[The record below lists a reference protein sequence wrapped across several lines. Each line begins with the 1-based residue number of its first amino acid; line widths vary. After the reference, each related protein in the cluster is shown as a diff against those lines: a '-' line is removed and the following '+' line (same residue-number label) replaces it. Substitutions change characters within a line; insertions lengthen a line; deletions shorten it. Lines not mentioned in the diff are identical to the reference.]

1 MNTPTSHAEFGLLPL
16 RDLLTSDVVNEVVVN
31 PDGSIWVEYS
41 SREHMERVEVSLA
54 ENQVRAIGSHLAG
67 ETKNA
72 LGKDHP
78 IVSGRVFVFGQS
90 VRVQVIGP
98 PAVEQG
104 ISLSIRKYINRVID
118 VSEITFLDGAQV
130 DVAQER
136 REKLQKID
144 QLAQAGQLE
153 TLFQVAIDERLN
165 ILISGGT
172 SSGKTTTARGLLGI
186 TDLQERV
193 VTIEDAAELMPPHEN
208 QVPLIADRVKGS
220 IRSPASL
227 LESSLRMRP
236 DRLILGE
243 IRGVEA
249 LNFLEAINTG
259 HPGSISTIHADTPA
273 LALERM
279 ALMAMQSGLQL
290 TMQDVVAYA
299 SQTINVIVQVG
310 RKGGKRGVMEI
321 YLPALQGYDVGSSQ
335 GSG

>member
-1 MNTPTSHAEFGLLPL
+1 MTIAGPTSHTEHGLLPL
-16 RDLLTSDVVNEVVVN
+16 HDLLVSNDVNEIVVN

-41 SREHMERVEVSLA
+41 SSHNMERVEVSLP
-54 ENQVRAIGSHLAG
+54 EKQVRSLGSHLAG

-90 VRVQVIGP
+90 VRVQVIVP
-98 PAVEQG
+98 PVVEQG
-104 ISLSIRKYINRVID
+104 ISLSIRKYVNRV
-118 VSEITFLDGAQV
+118 VPVGELTFLAGAQIN
-130 DVAQER
+130 VAEQR
-136 REKLQKID
+136 KAKLHTINS
-144 QLAQAGQLE
+144 LAAAGNLSE
-153 TLFQVAIDERLN
+153 LFGVAIEERLN

-172 SSGKTTTARGLLGI
+172 SSGKTTTARALLGI
-186 TDLQERV
+186 TDLSERV
-193 VTIEDAAELMPPHEN
+193 VTIEDAAELMLPHEN

-220 IRSPASL
+220 IRSPATL

-290 TMQDVVAYA
+290 SMQDVIAYA
-299 SQTINVIVQVG
+299 SKTIDLIVQMG
-310 RKGGKRGVMEI
+310 RRDGKRGILEI
-321 YLPALQGYDVGSSQ
+321 YIPALHET
-335 GSG
+335 

>member
-1 MNTPTSHAEFGLLPL
+1 MKKPTSHAEFGLLPL
-16 RDLLTSDVVNEVVVN
+16 RDLLTSENVNEVVVN

-41 SREHMERVEVSLA
+41 TKEHMERAEVSLA

-90 VRVQVIGP
+90 VRVQVIVP

-104 ISLSIRKYINRVID
+104 ISLSIRKYVNRVIGL
-118 VSEITFLDGAQV
+118 SEISFLDGAQV
-130 DVAQER
+130 DVADER
-136 REKLQKID
+136 RSKLARIGE
-144 QLAQAGQLE
+144 LAKRGRLGDLLRIA
-153 TLFQVAIDERLN
+153 VDDRLN
-165 ILISGGT
+165 ILVSGGT

-186 TDLQERV
+186 TNLQERI
-193 VTIEDAAELMPPHEN
+193 VTIEDAAELMPPHKN
-208 QVPLIADRVKGS
+208 QVPLIADRTKGS

-249 LNFLEAINTG
+249 INFLEAINTG
-259 HPGSISTIHADTPA
+259 HPGSISTIHADTPE
-273 LALERM
+273 LALERL
-279 ALMAMQSGLQL
+279 ALMAMQSGLRL
-290 TMQDVVAYA
+290 TMQDVTTYA
-299 SQTINVIVQVG
+299 AKTIDVIIQMG
-310 RKGGKRGVMEI
+310 RRGGKRGVMQV
-321 YLPALQGYDVGSSQ
+321 YLPALQG
-335 GSG
+335 